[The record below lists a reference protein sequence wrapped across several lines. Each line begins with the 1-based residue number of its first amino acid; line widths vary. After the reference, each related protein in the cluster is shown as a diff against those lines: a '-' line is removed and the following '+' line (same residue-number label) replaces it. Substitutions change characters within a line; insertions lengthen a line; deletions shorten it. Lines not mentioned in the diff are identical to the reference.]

1 MRARLSLHARFKAR
15 EITHSG
21 AGHSGPDHMSLR
33 RDPSYLFASAA
44 ECRRLARDT
53 PDEAAAK
60 ELLGLAA
67 ELEIEAGLQAA
78 LRFSAAMPERDAP
91 LFTTADE

>member
-1 MRARLSLHARFKAR
+1 
-15 EITHSG
+15 
-21 AGHSGPDHMSLR
+21 MSSR

-44 ECRRLARDT
+44 KCRRLARQT

-60 ELLGLAA
+60 ELLALAV

-78 LRFSAAMPERDAP
+78 LRYPEVAPQQQDASP
-91 LFTTADE
+91 TATADE